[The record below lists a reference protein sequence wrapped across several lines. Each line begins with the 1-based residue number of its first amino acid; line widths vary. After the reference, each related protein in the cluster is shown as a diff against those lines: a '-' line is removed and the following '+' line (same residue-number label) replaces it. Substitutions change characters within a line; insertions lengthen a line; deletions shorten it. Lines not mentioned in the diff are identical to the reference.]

1 MTVKELAEELGVSK
15 PTISKAITELGLQG
29 HLTKIGNRFILE
41 DSEIEA
47 IKSKISQTPT
57 TKESPKSESENKT
70 ETKETQNETEKSPI
84 SLLESQITILTEQL
98 SQKDSQINALQLWV
112 QVSELVDNAISQ
124 GKTYANCFR
133 LTTEERQAL
142 DERNNRFTKPM
153 KDEVEVLDALRYLR
167 TPEEGYKLGEEWQT
181 ASQFIKA
188 AELRQC
194 KACTVGKVFTKLGI
208 EKRIVDKRS
217 KTTEY
222 FLPTKKWGCK

>member
-98 SQKDSQINALQLWV
+98 SQKDSQINALTSALATSQEQLKALTDSL
-112 QVSELVDNAISQ
+112 QATTTALTAAQALHAGTMQE
-124 GKTYANCFR
+124 R
-133 LTTEERQAL
+133 LTEQSDDVE
-142 DERNNRFTKPM
+142 P
-153 KDEVEVLDALRYLR
+153 EVPTR
-167 TPEEGYKLGEEWQT
+167 K
-181 ASQFIKA
+181 K
-188 AELRQC
+188 
-194 KACTVGKVFTKLGI
+194 KKGI
-208 EKRIVDKRS
+208 
-217 KTTEY
+217 
-222 FLPTKKWGCK
+222 LKKFFG

>member
-1 MTVKELAEELGVSK
+1 M
-15 PTISKAITELGLQG
+15 
-29 HLTKIGNRFILE
+29 
-41 DSEIEA
+41 
-47 IKSKISQTPT
+47 
-57 TKESPKSESENKT
+57 
-70 ETKETQNETEKSPI
+70 
-84 SLLESQITILTEQL
+84 
-98 SQKDSQINALQLWV
+98 
-112 QVSELVDNAISQ
+112 DNAISQ

-194 KACTVGKVFTKLGI
+194 KACTVGKVFTKMGI